1 MGVLANRESQE
12 FDLEVCIPKCRSFD
26 SVGPEFGPNSLRMTA
41 VFFIAKIRD
50 RILVCGRCGIGAGRC
65 DGEWCGL
72 LRWGL

>member
-50 RILVCGRCGIGAGRC
+50 RY
-65 DGEWCGL
+65 
-72 LRWGL
+72 